1 MIPIIEYNAYHTKGM
16 ECNMLRSIQQNIHR
30 NTTDFTKCNFWMGGL
45 DVTHKNID
53 CISQRSS
60 GYGITNS
67 VKQNKSLAMGVTKN
81 GSPSRP

>member
-16 ECNMLRSIQQNIHR
+16 ERNMLKSIQQNIHR

-53 CISQRSS
+53 NISPRSS
-60 GYGITNS
+60 YYGSGS
-67 VKQNKSLAMGVTKN
+67 VKENKSLAMGAKKN
-81 GSPSRP
+81 SSPSRP